1 MKKKK
6 RETPKVV
13 YEGIFFLS
21 FLIVIIVLI
30 IIGKVTA

>member
-21 FLIVIIVLI
+21 CFVAIIVLVI
-30 IIGKVTA
+30 IRKVTA

>member
-6 RETPKVV
+6 RELPKGV

-21 FLIVIIVLI
+21 FFVAIIILI

>member
-6 RETPKVV
+6 REIPKVV

-21 FLIVIIVLI
+21 FFVAIIILI
-30 IIGKVTA
+30 IIAKVTA

>member
-21 FLIVIIVLI
+21 FFVAIIILV

>member
-6 RETPKVV
+6 RETPKAV

-21 FLIVIIVLI
+21 FFIVIIVLI
-30 IIGKVTA
+30 IIAKVTA

>member
-6 RETPKVV
+6 RETPKAV

-21 FLIVIIVLI
+21 FFVAIIILI

>member
-21 FLIVIIVLI
+21 FFVAIIILI
-30 IIGKVTA
+30 IIAKVTA

>member
-21 FLIVIIVLI
+21 FFVAIIILI